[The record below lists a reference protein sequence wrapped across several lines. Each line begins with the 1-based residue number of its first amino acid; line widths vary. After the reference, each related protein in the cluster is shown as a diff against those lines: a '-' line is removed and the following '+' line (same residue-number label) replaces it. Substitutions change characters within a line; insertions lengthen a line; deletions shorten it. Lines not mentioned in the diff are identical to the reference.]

1 MWSLF
6 NFHGDNADRDEKLTA
21 LYGEEWKDKSPEN
34 LMDNRYF
41 KEITEFLHSRKKILT
56 CESVS
61 NRIYYEFSSIEVYA
75 IYIPP
80 SQSRSL
86 TVCKT
91 GGFSST
97 VVQQI

>member
-1 MWSLF
+1 MWSLI
-6 NFHGDNADRDEKLTA
+6 NFQEDNADRDEKLTA

-41 KEITEFLHSRKKILT
+41 KEITEFLHSKKKILT

-86 TVCKT
+86 YIKQV
-91 GGFSST
+91 GL
-97 VVQQI
+97 VQR